1 MVGSFLLE
9 NSQDQLHVGL
19 VNQLCL
25 VHRYTRLSSPQQDKH
40 LVSSLVKHQNTIE

>member
-19 VNQLCL
+19 VNQQYALYIGIQDCL
-25 VHRYTRLSSPQQDKH
+25 VLSKTNI
-40 LVSSLVKHQNTIE
+40 LYLLW